1 MISKKISKILEEG
14 RDNKVLV
21 QWIDVTVY
29 GEGKDNDDIEID
41 VEYSIH
47 TKGDGHTE
55 ENHNLIWGSYF
66 DDLKRAK
73 GTFEYYSYDNDIFR
87 DIVKDAKDF
96 ANKWYEEQDP
106 FAIDHNPY
114 LEFLSICP
122 NGDIDNVYVFEGDGY
137 RYLENEY
144 KNSCL
149 DSFITFEEYVIYD
162 SQNW

>member
-47 TKGDGHTE
+47 TKGYGHTE

-66 DDLKRAK
+66 DDYKRAK
-73 GTFEYYSYDNDIFR
+73 GTFEYYSYDNDNFR
-87 DIVKDAKDF
+87 DIVKYALDA
-96 ANKWYEEQDP
+96 AEEKNTNVV
-106 FAIDHNPY
+106 AIKLDNGKVITGKESE
-114 LEFLSICP
+114 LLSASSA
-122 NGDIDNVYVFEGDGY
+122 
-137 RYLENEY
+137 LLA
-144 KNSCL
+144 S
-149 DSFITFEEYVIYD
+149 
-162 SQNW
+162 